1 MAILCETLFNG
12 KVVEFAARANV
23 NYDTLSKVIH
33 GTFAP
38 RPRLLTQIVK
48 AGLVNAEWLLCGTGP
63 PLPPEADQTKAPL
76 LLAEQVNTRFPVFD
90 TTAVPV
96 DYAGPAKLPEN
107 AATVA
112 PDAESLRLAK
122 AIYAARVCNKPCVLY
137 LGADAVAEGASS
149 VAITFL
155 KKGYVTGVAMSCAA
169 ASADVEIAL
178 LGGLADSRPTQ
189 VLSRLNDAIYM
200 AAAHGIGYGEA
211 LGRWCFSGAAS
222 RECSVI
228 AVGHDS
234 ETPVTIHGGI
244 GDALHHFYPARRG
257 LEFGAA
263 LGAALYVDA
272 LLFAEQLRECA
283 GNPPG
288 VLISTDPMFHA
299 LYLNSLAAVVSVSG
313 SDTAQVKARFIG
325 GPYRHSVP
333 ALLAACDAVYD
344 GSAVNAKRKRT
355 L

>member
-1 MAILCETLFNG
+1 MILCEHLFSG
-12 KVVEFAARANV
+12 RISDFAAHANV
-23 NYDTLSKVIH
+23 NAHTLTRVLQ
-33 GTFAP
+33 GAFAP
-38 RPRLLTQIVK
+38 RPKLLTQIVK

-63 PLPPEADQTKAPL
+63 PLPEEADATKSPL
-76 LLAEQVNTRFPVFD
+76 LLASQINTRLPVFD

-96 DYAGPAKLPEN
+96 SYAGPATLPAVAD
-107 AATVA
+107 AAT
-112 PDAESLRLAK
+112 PDNESLKLAR
-122 AIYAARVCNKPCVLY
+122 AIYAARVRNKPCVLY
-137 LGADAVAEGASS
+137 LGADVISDGASS
-149 VAITFL
+149 VAIALL
-155 KKGYVTGVAMSCAA
+155 KKGYVTGVALSCAA
-169 ASADVEIAL
+169 ASADIELAL

-200 AAAHGIGYGEA
+200 AAAHGVGYGEA
-211 LGRWCFSGAAS
+211 LARWCFAGAAR
-222 RECSVI
+222 RENSVI
-228 AVGHDS
+228 AESYAS

-244 GDALHHFYPARRG
+244 GDALHHFYPARRS

-313 SDTAQVKARFIG
+313 LDTAQVKARFIG